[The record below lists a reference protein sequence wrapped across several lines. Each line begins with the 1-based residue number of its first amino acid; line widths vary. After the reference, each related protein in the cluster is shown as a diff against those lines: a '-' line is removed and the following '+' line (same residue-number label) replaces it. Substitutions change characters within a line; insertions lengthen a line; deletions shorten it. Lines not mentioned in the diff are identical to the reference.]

1 MARPYNPKTD
11 LYNAPRIQ
19 KEFKDILKDINND
32 RQKAWDAYN
41 YFKNI
46 VDVNP
51 DDDKAKAEMV
61 KCLEIYIG
69 AQNNKMKALDS
80 LIKIR
85 VHLDKTPAPN
95 PPAST
100 IPLIPLTVLNIK
112 NPSIPL

>member
-85 VHLDKTPAPN
+85 VHLDKTPAPDPKAEN
-95 PPAST
+95 LELLSFDE
-100 IPLIPLTVLNIK
+100 LKSKKFN
-112 NPSIPL
+112 